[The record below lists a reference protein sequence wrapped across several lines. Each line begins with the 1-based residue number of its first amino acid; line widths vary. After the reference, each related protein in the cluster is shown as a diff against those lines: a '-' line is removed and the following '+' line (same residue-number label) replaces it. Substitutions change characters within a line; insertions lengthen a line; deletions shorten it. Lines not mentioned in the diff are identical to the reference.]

1 MTASSWYDW
10 PGMERSL
17 ALWMRILGVLLVVL
31 GLVMLIAPDVTVQWR
46 ERVLHTSSVDVTA
59 KRERVVVVPR
69 VLATMLVVAG
79 VVVVVRARKR
89 A

>member
-1 MTASSWYDW
+1 
-10 PGMERSL
+10 
-17 ALWMRILGVLLVVL
+17 MRILGVLLVLL

-59 KRERVVVVPR
+59 KRERIVVVPR
-69 VLATMLVVAG
+69 LLATMLVVAG
-79 VVVVVRARKR
+79 VVVFVRARTG